1 MKYDQLTI
9 DRIEKAHP
17 VLREEL
23 KELYLECNNNIVPE
37 GKRLR
42 FSDVFRSFD
51 EQQQLYN
58 QGRTAPGKIVTN
70 ASPGQSFHNY
80 GLAFD
85 FVVLHGPN
93 FIQATWAVDSLWM
106 QIVNFFKSHGY
117 EWGGDWKLGDY
128 PHLQKTF
135 GYTWQELLEIKE
147 KQEILDYP
155 IINII

>member
-1 MKYDQLTI
+1 MKYDQITLE
-9 DRIEKAHP
+9 RIEKAHP

-51 EQQQLYN
+51 EQQQLYD
-58 QGRTAPGKIVTN
+58 QGRTTPGKIVTN
-70 ASPGQSFHNY
+70 AAPGQSFHNY

-85 FVVLHGPN
+85 IVILYGPN
-93 FIQATWAVDSLWM
+93 FRYASYAVNALWM

-117 EWGGDWKLGDY
+117 EWGGDWKFGDY

-135 GYTWQELLEIKE
+135 GYTWQQLLELKE
-147 KQEILDYP
+147 RQEILDYP
-155 IINII
+155 TIDIV